1 MAFSD
6 YEHCHYCVADKE
18 AGRPLPERHGYK
30 GLYTGDTE
38 VPDHINVICSHHLR
52 VLKDEIYDLR
62 NKVTELSAPKP
73 QILPNDLDH
82 LDPGIKDLVLTLRD
96 KGVKTTDSGDGV
108 SKLPGGYWSRLGFQP
123 YKPDDVIPNRHV
135 VMVVDSSEAVGP
147 TLDTF
152 LHHAGEGWSFEIF
165 RLPLERW
172 AMCIAAFQQRVK
184 FEPLPVL
191 DHAGYPMPAIP
202 GGET

>member
-108 SKLPGGYWSRLGFQP
+108 SKLPCLTTSR
-123 YKPDDVIPNRHV
+123 YSHRR
-135 VMVVDSSEAVGP
+135 MRCS
-147 TLDTF
+147 
-152 LHHAGEGWSFEIF
+152 
-165 RLPLERW
+165 LPSTSTATVSWLT
-172 AMCIAAFQQRVK
+172 A
-184 FEPLPVL
+184 
-191 DHAGYPMPAIP
+191 
-202 GGET
+202 